1 MSTNQPSESS
11 SQRAAR
17 NRYSQAETNE
27 SLANYLAGHNLPVPS
42 SLKRPPQASTCPSRS
57 NKRHHVPLG
66 HDANATVTAPSVC
79 PISITVRNDLD
90 LICN

>member
-17 NRYSQAETNE
+17 NRYSQAETNK

-42 SLKRPPQASTCPSRS
+42 SLKRSPQASTYPSRS
-57 NKRHHVPLG
+57 NKRHHVPVED
-66 HDANATVTAPSVC
+66 DANAAASLVC
-79 PISITVRNDLD
+79 PISITVRDDLD